1 MVRTLLLPVLYAFS
15 SVCFAACET
24 TLSAADNMMFDKRKI
39 SVDSSCEKF
48 VINFVHKGKMPIAAG
63 GHNVV
68 IIKTKDFNAV
78 VKKIDMKL
86 GAETGFLPEIPEVL
100 AKTAIIGG
108 GRTSL
113 SIDISKL
120 DKGVASIYLLFSG
133 PLRGNEGYFGSFLER
148 KSKEKTLLLLVKLV
162 RENAGLTFN

>member
-1 MVRTLLLPVLYAFS
+1 MVRTLLLPVLYVFS
-15 SVCFAACET
+15 SICFADCET
-24 TLSAADNMMFDKRKI
+24 NLSAADNMMFDKRKI

-48 VINFVHKGKMPIAAG
+48 VINFEHKGKMPIAAG

-68 IIKTKDFNAV
+68 IIKTKDFNTV
-78 VKKIDMKL
+78 VKTIDMKL

-108 GRTSL
+108 GGRTSL

-120 DKGVASIYLLFSG
+120 DKGGSYQFICSFPGHYAVM
-133 PLRGNEGYFGSFLER
+133 RGTLEV
-148 KSKEKTLLLLVKLV
+148 S
-162 RENAGLTFN
+162 

>member
-1 MVRTLLLPVLYAFS
+1 MVRNLLLCVLYAFS
-15 SVCFAACET
+15 STCFAACET
-24 TLSAADNMMFDKRKI
+24 SLSAADNMMFDKRKI

-48 VINFVHKGKMPIAAG
+48 VINFEHKGKMPIAAG

-86 GAETGFLPEIPEVL
+86 GAEIGFLPEIPEVL

-108 GRTSL
+108 GGRASL

-120 DKGVASIYLLFSG
+120 DKGGSYQFICSFPGHYAVM
-133 PLRGNEGYFGSFLER
+133 RGTLEV
-148 KSKEKTLLLLVKLV
+148 S
-162 RENAGLTFN
+162 

>member
-1 MVRTLLLPVLYAFS
+1 MLRILLLPVLYALS
-15 SVCFAACET
+15 SICFAACET
-24 TLSAADNMMFDKRKI
+24 NLSAADNMMFDKRKI

-48 VINFVHKGKMPIAAG
+48 IINFEHKGKMPIAAG

-68 IIKTKDFNAV
+68 IIKTADFNTV

-86 GAETGFLPEIPEVL
+86 GAETGFLPETPEVL

-108 GRTSL
+108 GETASL

-120 DKGVASIYLLFSG
+120 DKGGSYQFICSFPGHYAVM
-133 PLRGNEGYFGSFLER
+133 RGTLEV
-148 KSKEKTLLLLVKLV
+148 S
-162 RENAGLTFN
+162 